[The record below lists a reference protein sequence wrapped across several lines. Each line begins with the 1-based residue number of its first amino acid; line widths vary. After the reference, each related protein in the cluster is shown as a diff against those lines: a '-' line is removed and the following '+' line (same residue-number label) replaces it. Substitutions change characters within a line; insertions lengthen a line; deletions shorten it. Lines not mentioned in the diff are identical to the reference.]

1 MTQWVFDLGN
11 SRVKCAPLR
20 ADGTLG
26 EMHAFAYDDGL
37 VASLDQAMPA
47 TATRE
52 SAIAIVASVAS
63 PIRTASVVEWLTT
76 RFGAIS
82 FARTQSALAGVR
94 IAYTDPARLG
104 VDRFLALLAARRRGT
119 APWLVV
125 GVGTAVTVD
134 LLDATGRHHGG
145 RIAPSPQLMR
155 DALHAAAAQLPAQGG
170 DYVEFAAD
178 TDDALASG
186 CDGAALGLIER
197 SLQQAQEVLGQ
208 RPSLLL
214 HGGGA
219 AALASR
225 LGQGERA
232 PALVLEG
239 LAVWAQ
245 LGAVA

>member
-26 EMHAFAYDDGL
+26 AVHAFAYDDGF
-37 VASLDQAMPA
+37 VAALDAAVQVPREAS
-47 TATRE
+47 TA
-52 SAIAIVASVAS
+52 VLASVAS
-63 PIRTASVVEWLTT
+63 PVRTATVVEWLTM

-82 FARTQSALAGVR
+82 IARTQAALAGVR
-94 IAYTDPARLG
+94 IAYGEPARMG
-104 VDRFLALLAARRRGT
+104 VDRFLALLAARRRG
-119 APWLVV
+119 AQPWLVV

-134 LLDATGRHHGG
+134 LLDAQGRHLGG

-155 DALHAAAAQLPAQGG
+155 DALHAAAVQLPAQGG

-178 TDDALASG
+178 TVDALASG

-197 SLQQAQEVLGQ
+197 SLQQARELLGQ
-208 RPSLLL
+208 RPALLL

-219 AALASR
+219 AALASQLR
-225 LGQGERA
+225 DGERA

-239 LAVWAQ
+239 LAVWAR
-245 LGAVA
+245 LGADA